1 MYTSINQQY
10 LNLLDEILTNGQ
22 EHIDR
27 TNVGTISLF
36 GEQIKCDM
44 RKEFPIITTKKINFN
59 AVAAELLWFLKG
71 SANVNELRELTFG
84 EENSRNENKKTIWDA
99 NYDNQAK
106 ALGYTNGYLGPT
118 YGKQWRDFND
128 SGLDQIKNVINEAKE
143 NPSSRRL
150 LVSAWNP
157 LQIKDMALPPCHYG
171 FQLNIDDEFI
181 DLSWTQRSVDCV
193 LGLPFNITSY
203 AILLS
208 IFARILDK
216 TPRFLVGQL
225 GNVHIYNN
233 HIENAKIQLER
244 EPFSTENTT
253 LQINHKFKT
262 LEDFENAKI
271 EDFNLINYKHYPFL
285 KFSMAV

>member
-106 ALGYTNGYLGPT
+106 ALGYTNGYLGPI

-253 LQINHKFKT
+253 LQINHKFKN

-271 EDFNLINYKHYPFL
+271 EDFNLINYKHHPFL
-285 KFSMAV
+285 KFSMAI

>member
-106 ALGYTNGYLGPT
+106 ALGYTNGYLGPI

-253 LQINHKFKT
+253 LQINHKFKN

-271 EDFNLINYKHYPFL
+271 EDFNLINYKHHPFL
-285 KFSMAV
+285 KF

>member
-106 ALGYTNGYLGPT
+106 ALGYTNGYLGPI

-157 LQIKDMALPPCHYG
+157 KK
-171 FQLNIDDEFI
+171 E
-181 DLSWTQRSVDCV
+181 T
-193 LGLPFNITSY
+193 
-203 AILLS
+203 S
-208 IFARILDK
+208 IFFEVSDCHCSARLHK
-216 TPRFLVGQL
+216 TTEDNMSDF
-225 GNVHIYNN
+225 IYKLRKL
-233 HIENAKIQLER
+233 AK
-244 EPFSTENTT
+244 TAN
-253 LQINHKFKT
+253 
-262 LEDFENAKI
+262 DFADHLSKQ
-271 EDFNLINYKHYPFL
+271 K
-285 KFSMAV
+285 